1 MHKNFAD
8 NLIEAIKQK
17 GNPICVGLDPRLDKI
32 PRHIIEK
39 ALMEHEK
46 SPTAAAADAI
56 IEFNKGIIDAVEDIV
71 PVVKPQIAFYEIF
84 GAEGV
89 RAYEETLKYAKKKGL
104 LTIAD
109 AKRNDIGTTAEAY
122 AQAFLSEISM
132 FEDEDEVVMPIFD
145 ADSITINPYL
155 GWDGV
160 KPFMEEAVK
169 YSKGVFVLV
178 KTSNP
183 SSGDLQD
190 LVMQDGNSIYEI
202 VGHLV
207 DSWGA
212 NDIGQNGY
220 SFLGAVVG
228 ATYPRQAEKLRMIMP
243 NTFFL
248 VPGYGAQGG
257 TVDDLKPCFNA
268 DGLGAIINN
277 SRGIN
282 FAYETLEGFD
292 AKNYAEAARVATMN
306 MKKDL
311 EKLF

>member
-56 IEFNKGIIDAVEDIV
+56 VEFNKGIIDAVEDIV

>member
-32 PRHIIEK
+32 PRHIIDK

-228 ATYPRQAEKLRMIMP
+228 ATYPKQAEKLRMIMP

-282 FAYETLEGFD
+282 FAYETLPGFD